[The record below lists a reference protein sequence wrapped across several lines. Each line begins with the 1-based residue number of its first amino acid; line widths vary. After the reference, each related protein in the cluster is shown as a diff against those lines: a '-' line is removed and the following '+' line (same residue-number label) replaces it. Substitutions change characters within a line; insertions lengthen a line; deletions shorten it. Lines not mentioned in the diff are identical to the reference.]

1 MNAKQKLKHFKL
13 QNKNVTKTNL
23 NEYPPILF
31 PWMKFFSYIKCA
43 LPNDSL
49 FLFYNLELK
58 KNPSAC
64 LNWFRKQHV
73 SVNTKLLQQTY
84 NCLVNYRV
92 TILVNITN

>member
-23 NEYPPILF
+23 NENPPILF

-58 KNPSAC
+58 KKPVC
-64 LNWFRKQHV
+64 LLELV
-73 SVNTKLLQQTY
+73 S
-84 NCLVNYRV
+84 
-92 TILVNITN
+92 

>member
-23 NEYPPILF
+23 NENPPILF

-58 KNPSAC
+58 KNRLPDWIGFVNSTC
-64 LNWFRKQHV
+64 LLTQNFCNRPTIV
-73 SVNTKLLQQTY
+73 SL
-84 NCLVNYRV
+84 
-92 TILVNITN
+92 TIGSRF

>member
-23 NEYPPILF
+23 NENPPILF
-31 PWMKFFSYIKCA
+31 PWMKFFSYIECA

-58 KNPSAC
+58 KTRLPAWIGFVNSTC
-64 LNWFRKQHV
+64 LLTQNFCNRPTIV
-73 SVNTKLLQQTY
+73 SL
-84 NCLVNYRV
+84 
-92 TILVNITN
+92 NIGSRF